1 MKKINKKVI
10 VTIALL
16 VVVAI
21 LELVYYNYNI
31 AKNNRYSEISATPET
46 EVLNSE
52 TPVEEPEDEF
62 IDIDQLETEEIEE
75 ESEQENENSSS
86 DTNSN
91 TSNTRFLYFK

>member
-21 LELVYYNYNI
+21 LALVYYNYNI
-31 AKNNRYSEISATPET
+31 AKNNRYSEISAIPET

-75 ESEQENENSSS
+75 ENEQENENSSS
-86 DTNSN
+86 DSNSN
-91 TSNTRFLYFK
+91 TSNSRFLYFK